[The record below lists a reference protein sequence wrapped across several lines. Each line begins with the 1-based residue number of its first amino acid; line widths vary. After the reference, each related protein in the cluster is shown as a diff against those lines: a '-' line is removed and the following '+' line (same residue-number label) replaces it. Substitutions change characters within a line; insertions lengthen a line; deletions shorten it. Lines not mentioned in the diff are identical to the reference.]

1 MGNSSASMC
10 DGIAYTARGGY
21 NKEQYEAAI
30 VSEFICNSGGI
41 RKNPYARDNRFG
53 AITFANSLNSFADG
67 LRNCTKR

>member
-30 VSEFICNSGGI
+30 VSNFICNSGGR
-41 RKNPYARDNRFG
+41 RKNPYANDNRFR
-53 AITFANSLNSFADG
+53 AITVADRLNSLADG